1 MNELSKLKPAAGSTR
16 KKNRVGRGPG
26 SGNGKTAG
34 KGHKGQNARSGGGV
48 KVHFEGGQMPLYRR
62 LPKFGFKN
70 PFRTEYE
77 VVNLS
82 DLGRFD
88 DGASVGK
95 EQLIEAGL
103 AHKGNLVKL
112 LANGEI
118 SKKLTI
124 SVDKASKAA
133 VAKVEAA
140 GGTVEVTRG

>member
-1 MNELSKLKPAAGSTR
+1 MNELSNLKPPKGSTK

-26 SGNGKTAG
+26 SGNGKTSG
-34 KGHKGQNARSGGGV
+34 KGHNGQNSRSGGGV

-88 DGASVGK
+88 DGSTIGK

-112 LANGEI
+112 LANGEL

-124 SVDKASKAA
+124 SVDKASKSA

-140 GGTVEVTRG
+140 GGSVEVTRG

>member
-1 MNELSKLKPAAGSTR
+1 MNELSKLKPVAGSTR

-26 SGNGKTAG
+26 SGNGKTSG

>member
-1 MNELSKLKPAAGSTR
+1 MNELSNLKPCEGSTR

-26 SGNGKTAG
+26 SGNGKTSG
-34 KGHKGQNARSGGGV
+34 KGHGGQNSRSGGGV

-62 LPKFGFKN
+62 LPKHGFKN

-77 VVNLS
+77 VINLS

-88 DGASVGK
+88 DGATVGK
-95 EQLIEAGL
+95 EQLIEAGI

-112 LANGEI
+112 LANGEL
-118 SKKLTI
+118 SKKLI
-124 SVDKASKAA
+124 INVDKASKAA

-140 GGTVEVTRG
+140 GGSVEVTRG